1 MRLWSHIALWPE
13 GRMTS
18 HDRKA
23 RAFVDEI
30 WHLTGE
36 RLRIDWS
43 PFTGLSLKDETTGA
57 AYWLGGH
64 VWQVLSPAQQ
74 ESICRGLGREEWVVL
89 LGLRPA
95 DAD

>member
-1 MRLWSHIALWPE
+1 
-13 GRMTS
+13 MTS
-18 HDRKA
+18 HDRTVK
-23 RAFVDEI
+23 AFVEEI

-36 RLRIDWS
+36 RLKIGWGIS
-43 PFTGLSLKDETTGA
+43 TGLSLTDETTGA

-64 VWQVLSPAQQ
+64 TWQVLSPSRQ